1 MAKKRFYGVAG
12 TNGYGVFDDYG
23 KVLKS
28 RPYVKGF
35 MLKGFPYCREA
46 KMYAVDTY
54 KQLVYGTAGVNSTYE
69 IKRMNRFYHKNPVR
83 EQKRYRSPSK
93 RRYNESPSEKRICPF
108 FIGKS

>member
-35 MLKGFPYCREA
+35 MLKGFPYC
-46 KMYAVDTY
+46 T
-54 KQLVYGTAGVNSTYE
+54 
-69 IKRMNRFYHKNPVR
+69 
-83 EQKRYRSPSK
+83 
-93 RRYNESPSEKRICPF
+93 
-108 FIGKS
+108 